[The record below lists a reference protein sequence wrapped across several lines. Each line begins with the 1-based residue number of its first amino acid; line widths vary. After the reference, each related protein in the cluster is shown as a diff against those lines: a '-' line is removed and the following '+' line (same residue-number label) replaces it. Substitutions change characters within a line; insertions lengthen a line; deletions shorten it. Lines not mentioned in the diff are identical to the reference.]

1 MGEVGRGRFN
11 SYIETFEEAML
22 PPRIKMVLL
31 HQCEMT
37 SEYLFDQ
44 IKQQFKSVAVVP
56 MSSKYVMPFAIGQ
69 QNCN

>member
-44 IKQQFKSVAVVP
+44 IKQQLKNP
-56 MSSKYVMPFAIGQ
+56 
-69 QNCN
+69 